1 MVSAK
6 VFLSKVEEIAAEEP
20 GYQKG
25 HSGDDHLCDCIGLI
39 IGAIRRAG
47 GQWHG
52 THGSNYAA
60 RYEVREL
67 ARIRRTVDLTP
78 GDLVFKAKEPGE
90 DGYALP
96 DRYKH
101 DKRDYYHVGVV
112 VSVRPLRIRH
122 MTTPKPKM
130 DTSLGKWAFYG
141 WPRLVA
147 REKEEEGIPVG
158 TEVNYQGVVIGDGML
173 NMRQAPNTKAARI
186 MQLPVGTVVAVTQ
199 EDGDW
204 LKVSYGGASG
214 YVMAQYIDKD
224 TAVGKMISVDRTV
237 LEAIYDEI
245 GDLLG
250 LRG

>member
-1 MVSAK
+1 MVSAR
-6 VFLSKVEEIAAEEP
+6 VFLAKVEEIAAEEP
-20 GYQKG
+20 GYQLG
-25 HSGDDHLCDCIGLI
+25 HSGSDHLCDCIGLI

-60 RYEVREL
+60 RYEVKEL
-67 ARIRRTVDLTP
+67 ARIRRTADLTP
-78 GDLVFKAKEPGE
+78 GDLVFKAREPGE
-90 DGYALP
+90 AGYALP

>member
-1 MVSAK
+1 MVN
-6 VFLSKVEEIAAEEP
+6 VRDFLSRAAEIAAEEP
-20 GYQKG
+20 GYQLG

-67 ARIRRTVDLTP
+67 ARIGRAKDLTP
-78 GDLVFKAKEPGE
+78 GDLVFKAREPGE
-90 DGYALP
+90 KGYALP
-96 DRYKH
+96 DRYKR
-101 DKRDYYHVGVV
+101 DQRDYYHVGVV
-112 VSVRPLRIRH
+112 MSAEPLRILH
-122 MTTPKPKM
+122 MTTPRPKM
-130 DTSLGKWAFYG
+130 DTSLGKWAYYG

-147 REKEEEGIPVG
+147 KDQEKGEMPVG
-158 TEVNYQGVVIGDGML
+158 TEVDYQGRVVGDGML
-173 NMRQAPNTKAARI
+173 NLRQAPNTKAARI
-186 MQLPVGTVVAVTQ
+186 MQLPVGTVVQVNE

-204 LKVSYGGASG
+204 LRVSYGAATG

-224 TAVGKMISVDRTV
+224 TTAGKMISVDRSV

>member
-6 VFLSKVEEIAAEEP
+6 VFLAKVEEIAAEEP
-20 GYQKG
+20 GYQLG
-25 HSGDDHLCDCIGLI
+25 HSGNDGTCDCIGLI

-67 ARIRRTVDLTP
+67 AKIRRTADLTP
-78 GDLVFKAKEPGE
+78 GDLVFKAREPGE

-101 DKRDYYHVGVV
+101 DRRDYYHVGVV

-130 DTSLGKWAFYG
+130 DTSLGKWAYYG
-141 WPRLVA
+141 WPRLV
-147 REKEEEGIPVG
+147 EKEEEGIPMG
-158 TEVNYQGVVIGDGML
+158 TGVDYQGIVIGDGML
-173 NMRQAPNTKAARI
+173 NMRKAPSAKAARI
-186 MQLPVGTVVAVTQ
+186 MQLPVGTVVQVT
-199 EDGDW
+199 EENGDW
-204 LKVSYGGASG
+204 LRVTYGAADG
-214 YVMAQYIDKD
+214 YVMAQYIDKNT
-224 TAVGKMISVDRTV
+224 TAGTMISVDRSV

>member
-1 MVSAK
+1 MVN
-6 VFLSKVEEIAAEEP
+6 VRDFLSRAAEIAAEEP
-20 GYQKG
+20 GYQLG

-67 ARIRRTVDLTP
+67 ARIGRAKDLTP
-78 GDLVFKAKEPGE
+78 GDLVFKAREPGE
-90 DGYALP
+90 KGYALP
-96 DRYKH
+96 DRYKR
-101 DKRDYYHVGVV
+101 DQRDYYHVGVV
-112 VSVRPLRIRH
+112 MSAEPLRILH
-122 MTTPKPKM
+122 MTTPRPKM
-130 DTSLGKWAFYG
+130 DTSLGKWSYYG

-147 REKEEEGIPVG
+147 KDQEKGEMPVG
-158 TEVNYQGVVIGDGML
+158 TEVDYQGRVVGDGML

-186 MQLPVGTVVAVTQ
+186 MQLPVGTVVQVNE

-204 LKVSYGGASG
+204 LRVSYGAATG

-224 TAVGKMISVDRTV
+224 TSAGKMISVDRSV

>member
-1 MVSAK
+1 MVN
-6 VFLSKVEEIAAEEP
+6 VRDFLSRAAEIAAEEP
-20 GYQKG
+20 GYQLG

-67 ARIRRTVDLTP
+67 ARIGRAKDLTP
-78 GDLVFKAKEPGE
+78 GDLVFKAREPGE
-90 DGYALP
+90 KGYSLP
-96 DRYKH
+96 DRYKR
-101 DKRDYYHVGVV
+101 DRRDYYHVGVV
-112 VSVRPLRIRH
+112 MSVEPLRILH
-122 MTTPKPKM
+122 MTTPRPKM
-130 DTSLGKWAFYG
+130 DTRLGEWAYYG

-147 REKEEEGIPVG
+147 RENEQEGIPVG
-158 TEVNYQGVVIGDGML
+158 TEVNYQGRVVGDGML
-173 NMRQAPNTKAARI
+173 NMRQAPNTKAARV
-186 MQLPVGTVVAVTQ
+186 MQLPVGTVVQVTE
-199 EDGDW
+199 EDEDW
-204 LKVSYGGASG
+204 LRVSYGAATG

-224 TAVGKMISVDRTV
+224 ATAGAMISVDRTV

>member
-1 MVSAK
+1 MVN
-6 VFLSKVEEIAAEEP
+6 VRDFLSRAAEIAAEEP
-20 GYQKG
+20 GYQLG
-25 HSGDDHLCDCIGLI
+25 HSGNDHLCDCIGLI

-67 ARIRRTVDLTP
+67 ARIGRAKDLTP
-78 GDLVFKAKEPGE
+78 GDLVFKAREPGE
-90 DGYALP
+90 KGYALP

-112 VSVRPLRIRH
+112 MSAEPLRILH
-122 MTTPKPKM
+122 MTTPRPKM
-130 DTSLGKWAFYG
+130 DTSLGKWAYYG

-147 REKEEEGIPVG
+147 KDQEKGEMPVG
-158 TEVNYQGVVIGDGML
+158 TEVDYQGRVVGDGML

-186 MQLPVGTVVAVTQ
+186 MQLPVGTVVQVNE

-204 LKVSYGGASG
+204 LRVSYGAATG

-224 TAVGKMISVDRTV
+224 TTAGKMISVDRSV

>member
-6 VFLSKVEEIAAEEP
+6 VFLAKVEEIAAEEP

-25 HSGDDHLCDCIGLI
+25 HSGDDHLCDCIGLV

-67 ARIRRTVDLTP
+67 VRIRRTADLTP

-122 MTTPKPKM
+122 MTTPRPKM

-141 WPRLVA
+141 WPRLV
-147 REKEEEGIPVG
+147 EKEEEGIPVG
-158 TEVNYQGVVIGDGML
+158 TEVDYQGIVIGDGML

-186 MQLPVGTVVAVTQ
+186 MQLPVGTVVQVT
-199 EDGDW
+199 EENGDW
-204 LKVSYGGASG
+204 LRVSYGAATG
-214 YVMAQYIDKD
+214 YVMAQYISKD
-224 TAVGKMISVDRTV
+224 TTAGKMISVDRSV